1 MNLSSISLKKNN
13 TINDAINILNIS
25 GTQIVLIK
33 NNKNQLIGTVTD
45 GDIRRSL
52 FKKKNFD
59 SKLSEIMNNKPF
71 VVKKKISSSY
81 VRFLMEKNE
90 ILQIPLIDTNKRVV
104 KIYYWN
110 KKNST
115 ERNNFFFLLAGGF
128 GKRLWPLTKN
138 TPKPMLKINNT
149 PIIEL
154 ILENAKNQG
163 FKNFYISVFYKKE
176 KIINH
181 FKDRK
186 EYKNIKYTHET
197 KPLGTAGSL
206 KLINKNTNLPIIIA
220 NGDTILNIN
229 FSDLLTFHK
238 KNKAFATMVVQ
249 QVNRTS
255 KFGIIKTKGT
265 VITDIVEKPNEKI
278 NINTGMYVLSPKAL
292 SYIGNEKI
300 DMPQVFLNLKKK
312 KKKIIIYPTYDQWL
326 DLGDKETLKKIK
338 KKYK

>member
-265 VITDIVEKPNEKI
+265 VITDIVEKPSEKI
-278 NINTGMYVLSPKAL
+278 NINTGMYVLNPKAL

-300 DMPQVFLNLKKK
+300 DMPQVFLNLQKK
-312 KKKIIIYPTYDQWL
+312 KKKIIIYPIYDQWL
-326 DLGDKETLKKIK
+326 DLGDKETLKKFK
-338 KKYK
+338 KKIK

>member
-1 MNLSSISLKKNN
+1 MNLNSISLKKSS
-13 TINDAINILNIS
+13 TINDAIKILNIS
-25 GTQIVLIK
+25 KTQIVLIK

-45 GDIRRSL
+45 GDVRRGL
-52 FKKKNFD
+52 LRKKKFD
-59 SKLSEIMNNKPF
+59 SSLSEIMNKKPF
-71 VVKKKISSSY
+71 VVKKKMTSSY
-81 VRFLMEKNE
+81 VRFLMEKNK
-90 ILQIPLIDTNKRVV
+90 ILQIPLINTNKEVV

-110 KKNST
+110 KKSST
-115 ERNNFFFLLAGGF
+115 EKNNFFFLLAGGF

-138 TPKPMLKINNT
+138 TPKPMIKINNT

-154 ILENAKNQG
+154 ILENAKKQG

-176 KIINH
+176 KIINY
-181 FKDRK
+181 FKNRDG
-186 EYKNIKYTHET
+186 YKNIKYTHET

-206 KLINKNTNLPIIIA
+206 GLINKKTNLPIIIT

-229 FSDLLTFHK
+229 FSDLLAFHK
-238 KNKAFATMVVQ
+238 ANKAFATMVVQ
-249 QVNRTS
+249 QINRTS
-255 KFGIIKTKGT
+255 KFGVIKTKGT

-278 NINTGMYVLSPKAL
+278 NINTGMYVLDPKVL
-292 SYIGNEKI
+292 SYINNKKI

-312 KKKIIIYPTYDQWL
+312 KKKIIIYPIYDQWI

>member
-90 ILQIPLIDTNKRVV
+90 ILQIPLIDANKKVV

-229 FSDLLTFHK
+229 FSDLLAFHK
-238 KNKAFATMVVQ
+238 KNKAFATMVIQ

-300 DMPQVFLNLKKK
+300 DMPKVFLNLKKK
-312 KKKIIIYPTYDQWL
+312 KKR
-326 DLGDKETLKKIK
+326 
-338 KKYK
+338 

>member
-312 KKKIIIYPTYDQWL
+312 KRR
-326 DLGDKETLKKIK
+326 
-338 KKYK
+338 

>member
-1 MNLSSISLKKNN
+1 MNLKSISLKKSN
-13 TINDAINILNIS
+13 TINDAISILNIS

-52 FKKKNFD
+52 FKKKNFE
-59 SKLSEIMNNKPF
+59 SNLHEIMNKKPF
-71 VVKKKISSSY
+71 VVSKKISSSY
-81 VRFLMEKNE
+81 ARFLMQKNE

-110 KKNST
+110 KKNSIKK
-115 ERNNFFFLLAGGF
+115 NNFFFLLAGGF

-138 TPKPMLKINNT
+138 TPKPMIKINNK

-163 FKNFYISVFYKKE
+163 FKNFYVSVFYKKE

-186 EYKNIKYTHET
+186 EYKDIKYTHET
-197 KPLGTAGSL
+197 RPLGTAGSL
-206 KLINKNTNLPIIIA
+206 KLIKKKTNLPIIIS

-249 QVNRTS
+249 QINRTS

-265 VITDIVEKPNEKI
+265 VITDIVEKPSEKI
-278 NINTGMYVLSPKAL
+278 NINTGMYVLNPKAL
-292 SYIGNEKI
+292 SYIGNKKI
-300 DMPQVFLNLKKK
+300 DMPQVFLNLQKK
-312 KKKIIIYPTYDQWL
+312 KKKIIIYPIYDQWL
-326 DLGDKETLKKIK
+326 DLGDKETLQKIK
-338 KKYK
+338 KKFK